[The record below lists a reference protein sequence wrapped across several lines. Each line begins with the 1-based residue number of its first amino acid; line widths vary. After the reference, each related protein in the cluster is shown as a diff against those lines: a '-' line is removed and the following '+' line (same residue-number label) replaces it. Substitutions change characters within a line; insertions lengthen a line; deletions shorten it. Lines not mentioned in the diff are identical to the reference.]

1 MKRDNSTTI
10 IHYYPFS
17 ARIIPTII
25 PRDFHSAEIPLLL
38 IISFVLRLAK
48 VAYTSALMSTV
59 LLERLKRLELLERL
73 DR

>member
-1 MKRDNSTTI
+1 MILGPLVCGRAVHHGAGCLI
-10 IHYYPFS
+10 FAQMMAVYRG
-17 ARIIPTII
+17 AG
-25 PRDFHSAEIPLLL
+25 PLLL
-38 IISFVLRLAK
+38 IISFVLRFAK